1 MSSKETFTQ
10 ISPSEFFYRNRD
22 LAGFSNPTRSLY
34 TAVREFV
41 ENSLDACDQKG
52 ILADVHMSIKAVD
65 AEKPDPKQY
74 ILTVRDNGPGIE
86 SNHVPLA
93 FGTVLYGSKFGLKQA
108 RGMFGL
114 GATMAILY
122 GQITTNKPVVVKSS
136 TDGKIQDE
144 YEMLLDI
151 QKNKPVI
158 LKHETKEVSKSGLS
172 VSICLEGDYAKAGTK
187 IRDYVYQTS
196 LITPYATI
204 TFDDPKGEKYRY
216 TKVIRTM
223 PPSPTIIRPHPHGID
238 VETIRRM
245 LLDTNYQIPAVDNN
259 MILKVRKELGLANK
273 NLSHSE
279 IMDKTQKKWKT
290 LTRPVRIIMA
300 LMSFLKMD
308 FEKLSK
314 TTIEEIEAGMVEA
327 CRDTGV
333 SLVGG
338 ETADMPDTYLPGEHD
353 LVGVITGVAEKD
365 KIITGETIQPGDV
378 VLGLPASGLHTNG
391 YSLARKLFFEIGGYD
406 VNDTIPE
413 LEKSVGLTLLEPHIN
428 YTNHVFGVLD
438 KEIGV
443 KGIAHITG
451 GGLVENIPRILP
463 DGCCVEIHRGSW
475 PGVPIFNVM
484 QSIGNVDEN
493 EMYRTFNMGIGMIII
508 AAPDQVNSIK
518 KIIDVHEVGF
528 VVAGGN
534 QVNII

>member
-1 MSSKETFTQ
+1 MSQNKMDYKSAGVDIDAGNESVERIKKGVQSTFTTNVLTGLG
-10 ISPSEFFYRNRD
+10 SF
-22 LAGFSNPTRSLY
+22 GSLY
-34 TAVREFV
+34 
-41 ENSLDACDQKG
+41 D
-52 ILADVHMSIKAVD
+52 
-65 AEKPDPKQY
+65 
-74 ILTVRDNGPGIE
+74 
-86 SNHVPLA
+86 
-93 FGTVLYGSKFGLKQA
+93 LKS
-108 RGMFGL
+108 
-114 GATMAILY
+114 ILY
-122 GQITTNKPVVVKSS
+122 DYENPVLVQSI
-136 TDGKIQDE
+136 DG
-144 YEMLLDI
+144 
-151 QKNKPVI
+151 V
-158 LKHETKEVSKSGLS
+158 
-172 VSICLEGDYAKAGTK
+172 GTK
-187 IRDYVYQTS
+187 AIIARKLGKFNTIGVDLLSACANDILVMGARPLTFLDYIANDK
-196 LITPYATI
+196 L
-204 TFDDPKGEKYRY
+204 
-216 TKVIRTM
+216 M
-223 PPSPTIIRPHPHGID
+223 PD
-238 VETIRRM
+238 
-245 LLDTNYQIPAVDNN
+245 
-259 MILKVRKELGLANK
+259 
-273 NLSHSE
+273 
-279 IMDKTQKKWKT
+279 
-290 LTRPVRIIMA
+290 
-300 LMSFLKMD
+300 
-308 FEKLSK
+308 
-314 TTIEEIEAGMVEA
+314 TIEEIVAGMVQA

-338 ETADMPDTYLPGEHD
+338 EMAEMPDTYLPGEHD
-353 LVGVITGVAEKD
+353 LVGVITGVVEKD
-365 KIITGETIQPGDV
+365 KIITGEAIHPGDV
-378 VLGLPASGLHTNG
+378 VLGLLSSGLHTNG

-518 KIIDVHEVGF
+518 KIIDVHEIGF

>member
-1 MSSKETFTQ
+1 MSQNKMDYKSAGVDIDAGNEAVERIKKGVRSTFTTNVLTGLG
-10 ISPSEFFYRNRD
+10 SF
-22 LAGFSNPTRSLY
+22 GSLY
-34 TAVREFV
+34 DLKSILDDY
-41 ENSLDACDQKG
+41 ENPVLVQ
-52 ILADVHMSIKAVD
+52 SI
-65 AEKPDPKQY
+65 
-74 ILTVRDNGPGIE
+74 
-86 SNHVPLA
+86 
-93 FGTVLYGSKFGLKQA
+93 
-108 RGMFGL
+108 
-114 GATMAILY
+114 
-122 GQITTNKPVVVKSS
+122 
-136 TDGKIQDE
+136 DG
-144 YEMLLDI
+144 
-151 QKNKPVI
+151 V
-158 LKHETKEVSKSGLS
+158 
-172 VSICLEGDYAKAGTK
+172 GTK
-187 IRDYVYQTS
+187 AIIARKLGKFNTIGVDLLSACANDILVMGARPLTFLDYIANDK
-196 LITPYATI
+196 L
-204 TFDDPKGEKYRY
+204 
-216 TKVIRTM
+216 M
-223 PPSPTIIRPHPHGID
+223 PD
-238 VETIRRM
+238 
-245 LLDTNYQIPAVDNN
+245 
-259 MILKVRKELGLANK
+259 
-273 NLSHSE
+273 
-279 IMDKTQKKWKT
+279 
-290 LTRPVRIIMA
+290 
-300 LMSFLKMD
+300 
-308 FEKLSK
+308 
-314 TTIEEIEAGMVEA
+314 TIEEIVAGMVQA

-338 ETADMPDTYLPGEHD
+338 ETAEMPDTYLPGEHD
-353 LVGVITGVAEKD
+353 LVGVITGVVEKD

-378 VLGLPASGLHTNG
+378 VLGLPSSGLHTNG

-518 KIIDVHEVGF
+518 KIIDVHEIGF
-528 VVAGGN
+528 VFAGGN